1 MKRRTINLSAGD
13 DIEWARE
20 TGTRAAFAEGVVV
33 EGPGYDRVF
42 VSGLTAS
49 EPDLDVGDQTRDV
62 LERIEGDIEAV
73 GGGMDDVVRVRV
85 YVANPHLTRENFR
98 AIHEARGEFFEPES
112 YPASTLVEVSGLIR
126 DGRHVEID
134 AEAIVPADGW
144 EVEPLDVGGG

>member
-1 MKRRTINLSAGD
+1 MRRRTVNLSAGD

-20 TGTRAAFAEGVVV
+20 TDTRAAFAEAVVV

-62 LERIEGDIEAV
+62 LERIEANLDAA
-73 GGGMDDVVRVRV
+73 GGGMADVVRVRV
-85 YVANPHLTRENFR
+85 YVASPHLTRDTFR
-98 AIHEARGEFFEPES
+98 QIHEARGEFFEPES

-134 AEAIVPADGW
+134 AEAIVPADDW
-144 EVEPLDVGGG
+144 EVQTIDVGDG